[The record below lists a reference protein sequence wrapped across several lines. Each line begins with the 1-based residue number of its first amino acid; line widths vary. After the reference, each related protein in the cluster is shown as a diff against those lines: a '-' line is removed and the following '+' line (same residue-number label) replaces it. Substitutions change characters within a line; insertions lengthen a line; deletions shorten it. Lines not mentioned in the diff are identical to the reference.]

1 MAMQHV
7 SKGFLL
13 VDSLI
18 TIFISALVCSLCYS
32 IYMLNDKYVQGYKD
46 YQEKSNERLQEILV
60 NLNECETCEVIDE
73 SD

>member
-1 MAMQHV
+1 MRHV

-13 VDSLI
+13 IDSLI
-18 TIFISALVCSLCYS
+18 TIFICAIVSALCYS
-32 IYMLNDKYVQGYKD
+32 IYMLNDKYVQGYKE
-46 YQEKSNERLQEILV
+46 YQDKSNERMHDILA

>member
-1 MAMQHV
+1 MQHV

-60 NLNECETCEVIDE
+60 SLNECETCEVIDE

>member
-1 MAMQHV
+1 MRHV

-13 VDSLI
+13 IDSLI
-18 TIFISALVCSLCYS
+18 TIFICAIVSTLCYS
-32 IYMLNDKYVQGYKD
+32 IYMLNDKYVQGYKE
-46 YQEKSNERLQEILV
+46 YQDKSNERMHDILE